1 MPKLLRITTVP
12 ISLKLLIKGQMKFM
26 SENGFEVL
34 MTSGDGVEVNEV
46 VQAENCELEIVPFT
60 RKISPFLDL
69 KCLFCLIKIIKKF
82 KPDIVHTHTP
92 KAGLIGM
99 LAAKICGVKLKLHT
113 VAGLPLFTANGFK
126 YLLLRYTEII
136 TYWASDYT
144 LPNSISLMDYIK
156 ENKLVNSK
164 KLHIICKGSSNGIDL
179 NRFSQR
185 NLNTKRLVE
194 LKDEIAFDENSFYLL
209 TVGRVVRDKGII
221 ELIRAFN
228 SLEDKYPRLRLIILG
243 PIEDQRTEESIPQ
256 SILDE
261 IIRNNKITHIDW
273 SDEVEYYMEICDL
286 LIHPSHREGFP
297 NVLLQAGA
305 MMLPILCSNIPGNID
320 IVDHNKTGQLFK
332 KGKQISL
339 ETGLDNAINNY
350 KDLNDLAE
358 NLKAKIERDFST
370 TTIHNNILNFYNLK
384 LDRDK
389 K

>member
-46 VQAENCELEIVPFT
+46 VQAENCDLEIVPFT

-113 VAGLPLFTANGFK
+113 VAGMPLFTAKGFK
-126 YLLLRYTEII
+126 FLLLRYTEII

-144 LPNSISLMDYIK
+144 LPNSISLMNYIK

-179 NRFSQR
+179 NRFSQK

-194 LKDEIAFDENSFYLL
+194 LKDEIPFDENSFYLL

-243 PIEDQRTEESIPQ
+243 PIEDQRAEESISQ

-320 IVDHNKTGQLFK
+320 IVDHNKTGQLFE
-332 KGKQISL
+332 KGKQFSL

-350 KDLNDLAE
+350 NELNDLAE